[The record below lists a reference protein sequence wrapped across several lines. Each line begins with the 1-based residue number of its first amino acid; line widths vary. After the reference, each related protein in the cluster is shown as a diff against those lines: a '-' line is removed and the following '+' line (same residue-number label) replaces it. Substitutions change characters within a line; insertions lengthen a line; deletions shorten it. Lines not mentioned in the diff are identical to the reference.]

1 MNIHNIKCLDNIIIL
16 LYLMKKINPIIYTY
30 YFLYIDILFMSIFRI
45 LKYRYNY
52 YHTNFFVYNILMFL
66 AVLLSPVVFLTC
78 FILPFV
84 GTIFSREHS
93 AKWVAF
99 WLFQIIGSWTLIP
112 FFELFFE
119 C

>member
-1 MNIHNIKCLDNIIIL
+1 
-16 LYLMKKINPIIYTY
+16 
-30 YFLYIDILFMSIFRI
+30 MSIFRI

-52 YHTNFFVYNILMFL
+52 YHTNLFFYNILMFL
-66 AVLLSPVVFLTC
+66 AILLSPIVFLAC
-78 FILPFV
+78 FVLPFV

-99 WLFQIIGSWTLIP
+99 WLLQILGSWTLIP
-112 FFELFFE
+112 FFELFLE